1 LAAPLI
7 EFQHVTLG
15 YGHRV
20 VLSDLNFAVNEGD
33 FLGIVGPNG
42 AGKTT
47 LLKAILGV
55 LKPQTGKV
63 IFHTNGSLSPAGR
76 HRKIGYVP
84 QRDAPDEMFPLTAFD
99 IVLMARYAEVGV
111 LRRLRQ
117 EDEDIARQSLEE
129 VGMGE
134 MARQPFR
141 ALSGG
146 QKQRVLIARALAT
159 RSRLL
164 LLDEPT
170 NGMDLASE
178 ALLMDLIARLH
189 KQHHLTVLL
198 VTHLLN
204 LVANYAH
211 HIAILSEGNFEIGE
225 TNDMLTPARLQRLYN
240 IPAAVVNVDGQK
252 VVMVEKMR
260 DEG

>member
-1 LAAPLI
+1 M
-7 EFQHVTLG
+7 
-15 YGHRV
+15 
-20 VLSDLNFAVNEGD
+20 LSDLNFTVNEGD

-47 LLKAILGV
+47 VLKAILGI
-55 LKPQTGKV
+55 LKPQSGKV
-63 IFHTNGSLSPAGR
+63 IFHTGGQRSS
-76 HRKIGYVP
+76 KIGYVP
-84 QRDAPDEMFPLTAFD
+84 QRDAPDEMFPLTALD

-111 LRRLRQ
+111 LRRLRK
-117 EDEDIARQSLEE
+117 EDKDIAWQSLEE
-129 VGMGE
+129 VGMSE

-189 KQHHLTVLL
+189 RQHNLTVLL

-204 LVANYAH
+204 LVANYAR
-211 HIAILSEGNFEIGE
+211 HIAILCEGKFEIGE
-225 TNDMLTPARLQRLYN
+225 TNDMLTPAHLQRLYN
-240 IPAAVVNVDGQK
+240 IPAAVVTVDGQK
-252 VVMVEKMR
+252 VVMVEQMR
-260 DEG
+260 DER